1 MSKRWRG
8 ITAASPTSINDSQA
22 RFQTR
27 SGHICVLC
35 GFIPTTKNKY
45 RELQDHLVR
54 VHFREDIKAA
64 LPTRR
69 PYLCPEKNCNVEGKD
84 WQALMRH
91 YTGKHG
97 VLDAYLKEALSN
109 PHNNNNNIEQIA
121 QEHHLPVVEAS
132 AMEHHETLYIQDP
145 NNVIHQEVS
154 TMDPCQDQQSVEV
167 VTSFELPTMM
177 TTTLDATATTITT
190 TESCLH
196 QSQAQYVT
204 HHELAEAQ
212 NHPSAGTIQLQNF
225 QEVIS
230 SPEVQ
235 CGDDRLKDS
244 KVLEVSSPNG
254 GACTTTVLNNEELA
268 AQVNTVS
275 STIPFPTTIPLM
287 LGATATKRP
296 KTEPDIVVN
305 NGETPENYE
314 LVDLKYFIADP
325 SKVLSLPYKIILPQM
340 EEEEEMKSFESR
352 VVQTEPL
359 PSPPL
364 TVSVQVQTDPWYPP
378 SPNLLRHNTHTE
390 ESATQTPSIKP
401 EPMDTSSSHPSRRDS
416 VVSVH
421 DNSSSG
427 GGDSMKELDFSMF

>member
-8 ITAASPTSINDSQA
+8 ITAASPTSINDSQG

-268 AQVNTVS
+268 AQVKPRFEYN
-275 STIPFPTTIPLM
+275 PL
-287 LGATATKRP
+287 P
-296 KTEPDIVVN
+296 YND
-305 NGETPENYE
+305 TPHAGSDSNQAAKDRAGYC
-314 LVDLKYFIADP
+314 YP